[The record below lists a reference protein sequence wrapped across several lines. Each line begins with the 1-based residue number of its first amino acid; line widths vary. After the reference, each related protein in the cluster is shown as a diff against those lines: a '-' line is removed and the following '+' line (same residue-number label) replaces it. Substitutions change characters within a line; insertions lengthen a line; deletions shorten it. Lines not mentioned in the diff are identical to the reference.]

1 MENEEFSS
9 ASNLISKFKLSGKSL
24 MSMRQSNGP
33 KIEPCGTPTRIG
45 AQSES

>member
-1 MENEEFSS
+1 MRNFHQQVIY
-9 ASNLISKFKLSGKSL
+9 LISKFKLSGKSL